1 MAIEPSS
8 SVDEFCE
15 MLSIAEEQRHDR
27 HSVIGLTLKLLEVI
41 WAEGVTVELAERA
54 LADARTLMVAS
65 VVAKHDSIQE
75 RVPPS
80 IRDLYKKRNN
90 AKIKATTEE
99 TAALIAALQE
109 RLGGGGGASL

>member
-1 MAIEPSS
+1 MATEPSS

-15 MLSIAEEQRHDR
+15 MLSIAEEQRRDR

-54 LADARTLMVAS
+54 LADARTLMAAS

-109 RLGGGGGASL
+109 RLGGGGASL